1 MASGL
6 VCRTNRPNTWLH
18 RPACKREG
26 KPCQLGAVHTWHSQ
40 LAAGLHDGKGG
51 VEIVEQS
58 EELSHDGCLTV
69 HNRFSAAD
77 LVGDGTLPKHGRREH
92 RPGYGYCGIGVRSV
106 LSHHAVSAPCDSV
119 EAAVS
124 LVSGKRQLI
133 TVCVVPARGA
143 FRRVPK

>member
-1 MASGL
+1 M
-6 VCRTNRPNTWLH
+6 T
-18 RPACKREG
+18 
-26 KPCQLGAVHTWHSQ
+26 HTWHSQ

-58 EELSHDGCLTV
+58 EELSHNGCLTDRGMV
-69 HNRFSAAD
+69 TVASALAASFP
-77 LVGDGTLPKHGRREH
+77 TT
-92 RPGYGYCGIGVRSV
+92 
-106 LSHHAVSAPCDSV
+106 AVSAPCDSV

-133 TVCVVPARGA
+133 TICVVPARDA